1 MFSLSKPTIYSGKI
15 IEIKLYIVVGDN
27 MNNLYQVPDFRN
39 IVKAQISAN
48 QAFSSA
54 SLFSKNFS
62 NYSTKGIQ
70 DALNSIRGFQYSNRY
85 NKALK
90 EAVFSTSSL
99 RIPINSI
106 SPISKQ
112 FKVSTDIAKQLNI
125 NNIFSKQKQTIAF
138 NSAASINSEIRKS
151 LQPLLSSGNLK
162 LMSTVNDVANR
173 ISANPTVAYNSF
185 QKALSQQKEPLFKEI
200 DKKVRDQIK
209 YIEKEQNKSQNISD
223 SDRRVMN
230 TEEAIK
236 ELQNP
241 SKIDKA
247 RDQHFKLSAE
257 YFIFAFQI
265 ITFLLF
271 IPCHVINNDTF
282 DALIYLFELID
293 KAIMLYSPK

>member
-1 MFSLSKPTIYSGKI
+1 
-15 IEIKLYIVVGDN
+15 

-62 NYSTKGIQ
+62 NYSAKGIQ

-90 EAVFSTSSL
+90 ESVFSTSSL

-151 LQPLLSSGNLK
+151 IQPFFKSGDLK
-162 LMSTVNDVANR
+162 IMSTANDIVNK
-173 ISANPTVAYNSF
+173 ISANPISSYNSL
-185 QKALSQQKEPLFKEI
+185 QKAFDQLNTAPLDQIEQN
-200 DKKVRDQIK
+200 VSDQIK
-209 YIEKEQNKSQNISD
+209 QIEKKQYESQSTSNSNGRI
-223 SDRRVMN
+223 MN
-230 TEEAIK
+230 TETTIK
-236 ELQNP
+236 EPQNT
-241 SKIDKA
+241 SKEDETWDDHVA
-247 RDQHFKLSAE
+247 LSIE
-257 YFIFAFQI
+257 YFIYILHGIAI
-265 ITFLLF
+265 LF
-271 IPCHVINNDTF
+271 
-282 DALIYLFELID
+282 LIYGQASDNQTLNNIAEFLEFID
-293 KAIMLYSPK
+293 ESITIIHKRK